1 MRLVR
6 IRFFAS
12 ALVIGLAAVL
22 ISIGLLSMT
31 SPTAAHA
38 QSTSDG
44 IFVFQASFPESSV
57 EIRDLSGNVLG
68 EGLHGGK
75 VLCNA
80 NNCTQA
86 TLIPYD
92 LCAII
97 TDPLCGVANIA
108 ADTGIV
114 YRFQS
119 WQSLDLSD
127 AGGGTVVVAGTGTT
141 SNHGEKV
148 RFSFTA
154 TFQDNGDG
162 TVSVTYVATRPE
174 ASFVI
179 PRAPGSFALYRRR

>member
-1 MRLVR
+1 MRSVS
-6 IRFFAS
+6 IQSIVS
-12 ALVIGLAAVL
+12 AVVIGLGAVL
-22 ISIGLLSMT
+22 VSLGLLGMT

-44 IFVFQASFPESSV
+44 IFVFHASFPESSV

-68 EGLHGGK
+68 EELHGGT

-80 NNCTQA
+80 NNCGQA
-86 TLIPYD
+86 TLIPKYPCSI
-92 LCAII
+92 LS
-97 TDPLCGVANIA
+97 DPSCGVANIA

-127 AGGGTVVVAGTGTT
+127 AGSGTVVVAGTGTI
-141 SNHGEKV
+141 SSHGEKV

-154 TFQDNGDG
+154 TFQDNRDG
-162 TVSVTYVATRPE
+162 TVSVTYVASRPE
-174 ASFVI
+174 ASFII
-179 PRAPGSFALYRRR
+179 PRAPGSFVIYRRR